1 MNRSKNF
8 GCCNKRKWNKINEKK
23 KKNKQRKMQGYSNE
37 KFIFVHKC
45 YLSIY
50 RHCTDV
56 FRRFQYLY
64 KTYTYFTFYLKF
76 IQIHIYNVHC
86 PYSLDL
92 ILCLFFSIF
101 SAVSLLYVRM
111 YCIYV
116 CVYFFYFCCCHFVT
130 CHHLGRQLDMYRR
143 QKFWSF
149 LFNRCRLSS

>member
-1 MNRSKNF
+1 
-8 GCCNKRKWNKINEKK
+8 
-23 KKNKQRKMQGYSNE
+23 MQGYSNE

-50 RHCTDV
+50 RHCTV
-56 FRRFQYLY
+56 FRRFQYLH

-76 IQIHIYNVHC
+76 IQIHIFTMCIARTLSIWFSVSF
-86 PYSLDL
+86 SLFFLLCRCCMCVCVTKYL
-92 ILCLFFSIF
+92 ILFMS
-101 SAVSLLYVRM
+101 SM

-130 CHHLGRQLDMYRR
+130 RHHLGRQLDMYRR

-149 LFNRCRLSS
+149 LFDRCRLSS